1 MAREEERDPERR
13 EAAARARG
21 EEEEEEGEE
30 GLSDSDDEDQDQKTG
45 SGEEEAEEAAAA
57 AGRERS
63 ENARLQSAGLPPAS
77 VPAAAARDRSGRRP
91 PGPPP
96 GSLPCLPRMPSPEEE
111 DRERRRSRR
120 RDLLLSQLC
129 FLALVALLLW
139 SLSSMQE
146 HNALVEKCAHN
157 SCPPKTIWTVGC
169 SCLRNRG
176 KTWKNNCCKMVLYP
190 SQSSDLDFVDL
201 IGEDRQWTLGR
212 KLMQVNDTV
221 TSEDT
226 DLRSSKNCTEPAL
239 HEFPRD
245 IFTNEKR
252 RQGAVVLHVLCAM
265 YMFYA
270 LAIVCDDFFVPSLEK
285 ICERLHLSEDVAGA
299 TFMAAGSSAP
309 ELFTSVI
316 GVFITKGDVGVG
328 TIVGSAVFNILCI
341 IGVCGL
347 FAGQVVAL
355 SSWCLL
361 RDSIYYTLSVVAL
374 IVFIYDEQVSWW
386 ESLVLVLMYFIYIV
400 IMKYNACIH
409 QCFDRRTK
417 GAGNMV
423 NGLASNAEID
433 DSSNCDATVVLL
445 KKANFHRKASVIMV
459 DELLSAYPH
468 QLSFSEAGLRIM
480 ITSHFPPKTR
490 LSMASRMLI
499 NERQRLI
506 NSRAYTNGESEV
518 AIKIPIKHTVENGT
532 GPSSAPDRGVN
543 GTRRD
548 DVVAEAGNETENENE
563 DNENNENDE
572 EEEEDEE
579 DDEGPYTPFDPPS
592 GKLETVKW
600 VFTWPL
606 SFVLYFTVPN
616 CNKPRWEKWFMVT
629 FASSTLWIA
638 AFSYIMVWMVTI
650 IGYTLGIPDV
660 IMGITFLAAGT
671 SVPDCMASLIVARQG
686 MGDMAV
692 SNSIGSNVFDILIGL
707 GLPWAL
713 QTLAVDYGSYIRL
726 NSRGLIYSVGLLL
739 ASVFVTVFGV
749 HLNKWQLDKKLG
761 CGCLFLYGVFLC
773 FSIMTEF
780 NVFTFVNLP
789 MCGEH

>member
-13 EAAARARG
+13 EAAARASG
-21 EEEEEEGEE
+21 EEEEEDEGEE
-30 GLSDSDDEDQDQKTG
+30 GLSDSDDEDEDDEPG
-45 SGEEEAEEAAAA
+45 SGREEEEEEAAAA
-57 AGRERS
+57 RRERS
-63 ENARLQSAGLPPAS
+63 EDARLQRAGVPPAA
-77 VPAAAARDRSGRRP
+77 VPAAAARDRSGRRQ

-96 GSLPCLPRMPSPEEE
+96 GPLPCRPRMPSPDDE

-146 HNALVEKCAHN
+146 HN
-157 SCPPKTIWTVGC
+157 
-169 SCLRNRG
+169 
-176 KTWKNNCCKMVLYP
+176 
-190 SQSSDLDFVDL
+190 DLDFMDL
-201 IGEDRQWTLGR
+201 LGEDRQWTVGR
-212 KLMQVNDTV
+212 KLMQVNDTL
-221 TSEDT
+221 TSEDAG
-226 DLRSSKNCTEPAL
+226 LRSSKNCTEPAL
-239 HEFPRD
+239 HEFPND
-245 IFTNEKR
+245 IFTNEDR

-386 ESLVLVLMYFIYIV
+386 ESLVLVLMYLVYIV

-409 QCFDRRTK
+409 QCFERRTK
-417 GAGNMV
+417 GTGNMV
-423 NGLASNAEID
+423 NGLANNAEID

-506 NSRAYTNGESEV
+506 NSRAYANGESEV
-518 AIKIPIKHTVENGT
+518 AIKIPVKHTVENGT
-532 GPSSAPDRGVN
+532 GPSSGPDRGVN

-548 DVVAEAGNETENENE
+548 DVAEAGNETENENE
-563 DNENNENDE
+563 DNDNNENDE
-572 EEEEDEE
+572 EEEEDED
-579 DDEGPYTPFDPPS
+579 DDEGPYTPFDLPS

-600 VFTWPL
+600 AFTWPL

-638 AFSYIMVWMVTI
+638 AFSYMMVWMVTI

-713 QTLAVDYGSYIRL
+713 QTLAVDYGSY
-726 NSRGLIYSVGLLL
+726 
-739 ASVFVTVFGV
+739 VFGV

-789 MCGEH
+789 MCGDH